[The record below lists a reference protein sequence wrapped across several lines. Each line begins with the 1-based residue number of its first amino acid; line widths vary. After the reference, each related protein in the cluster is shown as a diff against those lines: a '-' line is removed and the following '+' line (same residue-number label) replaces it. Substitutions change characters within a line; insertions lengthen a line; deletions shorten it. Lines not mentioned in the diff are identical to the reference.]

1 MAGIAPLKSYIVPA
15 VTKHTATVIFVHGL
29 GDTGL
34 GWKPVAEM
42 LNDELP
48 QVKWVLPNAPPMPV
62 TANGERKLAGL
73 TVLSGWLPLRHDFK
87 SMISEHAKSLP
98 IFWGHGSA
106 DPLVRHELAVKSVDF
121 LRESIGINTSPT
133 AEQLVGLSFT
143 SYAGVQ
149 HSVNDRELSDL
160 KTWLKKVLP
169 SVD

>member
-1 MAGIAPLKSYIVPA
+1 MTL
-15 VTKHTATVIFVHGL
+15 L
-29 GDTGL
+29 TGL
-34 GWKPVAEM
+34 
-42 LNDELP
+42 
-48 QVKWVLPNAPPMPV
+48 
-62 TANGERKLAGL
+62 TGERKLAGL

-87 SMISEHAKSLP
+87 SMISQHAKSLP

-121 LRESIGINTSPT
+121 LRESIGINTSPA